1 MGRSF
6 FDKTTMDV
14 SYKFIQVG
22 GNPFHAL
29 AVAFIDHFK
38 STGYVANAAVKKIYE
53 CFNLLYPNYI
63 TYHAV
68 QTKPSE
74 RLKMLVNSSRRS
86 EVVGCMA
93 NVFEEIIWDEIKA
106 NLSNYRDTLEHIDNN
121 ISIDHIRTSKYF
133 NTILR
138 RALDSA
144 LGITLVLSILEPGK
158 EIRQLVH
165 YQTEPSATSK
175 IELSLQVQGKF
186 YFPKVKYAAD
196 YPDVGHLAIKLPVP
210 QTNHQPTDSIEQ
222 QITMINRD
230 NQRLLGVYKQWRQNL
245 LTMTQANE
253 LTLANLIDLYIK
265 FLPLKKESCVSNP
278 TEFFSKLTK
287 ECYFPLPLHCS
298 DYRVRQLVS
307 ALASWISLELIDAD
321 LLLEDINPSAPIHS
335 KCS

>member
-6 FDKTTMDV
+6 FDKTTLEV
-14 SYKFIQVG
+14 SDKFIQVG
-22 GNPFHAL
+22 GDPFYAL

-38 STGYVANAAVKKIYE
+38 STGYVANAAVKKIYDH
-53 CFNLLYPNYI
+53 FNLLYPNYI
-63 TYHAV
+63 AYHAV
-68 QTKPSE
+68 QTKSSE

-93 NVFEEIIWDEIKA
+93 NVFKELIRDEIRD
-106 NLSNYRDTLEHIDNN
+106 NLLNYRDILENMDSNT
-121 ISIDHIRTSKYF
+121 SLDHLLIKTNKYF

-144 LGITLVLSILEPGK
+144 LGITLVLSIFEPGK
-158 EIRQLVH
+158 EIRKLEH
-165 YQTEPSATSK
+165 YQTESSSAPK
-175 IELSLQVQGKF
+175 IELSLQVQGDY

-196 YPDVGHLAIKLPVP
+196 YAHPVKPPLP

-222 QITMINRD
+222 QITLVNRD
-230 NQRLLGVYKQWRQNL
+230 NQRLLGIYKQWRQNL
-245 LTMTQANE
+245 LTMTQASE
-253 LTLANLIDLYIK
+253 LTIANLIDLYIK

-278 TEFFSKLTK
+278 VEFFSKLTK
-287 ECYFPLPLHCS
+287 ECYFPLPLQCL
-298 DYRVRQLVS
+298 DYRARLLTS

-321 LLLEDINPSAPIHS
+321 LLLEHIKPTTSIHS